1 MNFSQQTDT
10 IMKPFLKSFGQ
21 CAQSPVLSK
30 EDQKSYQAILI
41 SLYNDIFTAN
51 ETIFKDACF
60 QSKLIEAPADFQ
72 QPEGKN
78 SRYFPAH
85 IQKYIEANQQV
96 QLVFTCGNV
105 GQREIS
111 IIFTLFAKVELKQ
124 RVFYTQYVKMMY
136 IWLHICGKYA
146 ETYCTE
152 SLNVFIYPT
161 PFDKN
166 LPFSPA
172 TTIGPEHINT
182 AFTMACAKNGQII
195 IFREEE
201 WFKVFIHETFHSY
214 GLDFATNEHA
224 SLKNVLRAIFPINSD
239 FDIYEAYT
247 ETWARIINCV
257 FCSFNALPDHSKRDQ
272 KGFLL
277 NLNFCLEMER
287 MFALYQCIKIL
298 GFMGLRYN
306 DLYNT
311 KPQANAKANANVK
324 ANSYNSSSSHLR
336 SLYKENTH
344 VFAYYIMTA
353 IFLNDHQGFM
363 LWCKKNNTLLLRFKA
378 TPDTFKSFEIYISSV
393 YDCISLLNNIV
404 RMGDLNMKV
413 NKSKNKTL
421 MSTTRMS
428 IIHTI

>member
-1 MNFSQQTDT
+1 MNFGKETAI
-10 IMKPFLKSFGQ
+10 IMKPFLKVFGQ
-21 CAQSPVLSK
+21 CDEPTPLNK
-30 EDQKSYQAILI
+30 DDQKSYQTILL

-51 ETIFKDACF
+51 ETIFKEACF
-60 QSKLIEAPADFQ
+60 QSKLITERRDFK

-85 IQKYIEANQQV
+85 IQKYIEANEQV

-111 IIFTLFAKVELKQ
+111 IIFTLFSKTELKNRQ
-124 RVFYTQYVKMMY
+124 FYTQYVKMMY

-146 ETYCTE
+146 DTNCTE

-161 PFDKN
+161 PFNKN
-166 LPFSPA
+166 LPTSPA

-214 GLDFATNEHA
+214 GLDFATNAQA
-224 SLKNVLRAIFPINSD
+224 SLQNVLRTIFPINSE

-257 FCSFNALPDHSKRDQ
+257 FCSFNALPAQSKRDP

-287 MFALYQCIKIL
+287 MFAMYQCIKIL
-298 GFMGLRYN
+298 GFMGLRYS
-306 DLYNT
+306 DLYM
-311 KPQANAKANANVK
+311 PK
-324 ANSYNSSSSHLR
+324 ANSYMPKANSINSHINNSNHLR

-353 IFLNDHQGFM
+353 IFLNDYQGFM
-363 LWCKKNNTLLLRFKA
+363 LWCKKNNTNLLRFKA
-378 TPDTFKSFEIYISSV
+378 TPETFKSFGTYISSQ
-393 YDCISLLNNIV
+393 YDCIPLLNNIAQLS
-404 RMGDLNMKV
+404 DLNLKV

-421 MSTTRMS
+421 MTTTRMS
-428 IIHTI
+428 LI